1 MKKIL
6 GLFIFILM
14 FIGLPNVKAST
25 FYTNSSGVDFTKE
38 EYKYISDMYFDG
50 YQEYMTQEDLDKMVE
65 LDLIGKPITKQT
77 SNSGIIGSNI
87 VGTRGYDSSYYA
99 GRTIT
104 ITSSCA
110 ADCLVT
116 LKAQWSGTP
125 TIQSWD
131 TIGFRTLNVT
141 INSINS
147 AMVTGTGYG
156 QAYYTNGSEF
166 QQFSTG
172 FGYSVKLG
180 NANNLKITT
189 SMYTEPGGTVYGSY
203 QHAMVNSSLATSKL
217 YTIALGGYGSVFM
230 FYGNAF
236 GIYDGAP
243 GVYITVA

>member
-1 MKKIL
+1 MKKVF

-25 FYTNSSGVDFTKE
+25 FYTNSSGVDFTEE
-38 EYKYISDMYFDG
+38 EYEYISEMYFDG
-50 YQEYMTQEDLDKMVE
+50 YQEYMTQEDLDKIVE

-87 VGTRGYDSSYYA
+87 VGTRNSDSSYYA

-104 ITSSCA
+104 IVSSCSSE
-110 ADCLVT
+110 CLVT

-131 TIGFRTLNVT
+131 TIGFRVLNVT
-141 INSINS
+141 INTINS
-147 AMVTGTGYG
+147 AIVSGTGYA
-156 QAYYTNGSEF
+156 QAYLPGGTSF

-203 QHAMVNSSLATSKL
+203 QHATVNTSLATSKL